1 MPGLLSGPFST
12 VDDIGNA
19 LQKKLQRVLDHGLGA
34 FLTRGACRGYPQ
46 SVPDYHFPKI
56 VSWIFKL
63 RYRSVTKNFPLA
75 HSSITMSDI
84 NSATHDGNYQIVHVP
99 FLKVISPSPN
109 SLP

>member
-56 VSWIFKL
+56 
-63 RYRSVTKNFPLA
+63 P
-75 HSSITMSDI
+75 
-84 NSATHDGNYQIVHVP
+84 
-99 FLKVISPSPN
+99 
-109 SLP
+109 